1 MRVSQLQDFVLEHH
15 SYQLLQVLRHAAP
28 DLPEEE
34 QFSII
39 TKAVR
44 RQAEASLVLPLR
56 RFLVW
61 TLAPVRRVS
70 QRLRRRLVALQK
82 MPPENLQLDPCIR
95 YAYTKNK
102 ITLVVKLVKISV
114 WGDCGAW
121 ITT

>member
-1 MRVSQLQDFVLEHH
+1 M
-15 SYQLLQVLRHAAP
+15 LRQAGP
-28 DLPEEE
+28 DLSEEV

-44 RQAEASLVLPLR
+44 RQAEAALVLPLR

-82 MPPENLQLDPCIR
+82 MPPENLQLDPNIMAVPEWAAVLKAFRSIAKLQVSCGGGGGR
-95 YAYTKNK
+95 RQPQS
-102 ITLVVKLVKISV
+102 VKRT
-114 WGDCGAW
+114 A
-121 ITT
+121 TARHR